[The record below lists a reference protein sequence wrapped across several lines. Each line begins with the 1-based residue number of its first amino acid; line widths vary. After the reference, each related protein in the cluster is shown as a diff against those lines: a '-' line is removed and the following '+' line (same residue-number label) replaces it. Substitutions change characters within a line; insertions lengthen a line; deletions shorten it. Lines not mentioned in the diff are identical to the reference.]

1 MNKLNLLI
9 KKLCPN
15 GVEYKTIKETVGL
28 NRGSRL
34 VKNQLSDKFEYE
46 VYHGSKDTVLG
57 KYNNFNA
64 PANTTIVVNTGG
76 IGGVKF
82 IDKPFWC
89 SDGSFWLGHCN
100 SINDKFLYYCLAGYE
115 EYFASKKRVGGVPTI
130 DRDVV
135 ESFKIP
141 VPPLEVQCEIVH
153 ILDQFTLLTAELTS
167 ELTARKEQYKYYRDE
182 LFNFDSSIKKVKLQ
196 DVADIIDSLHQT
208 PKYVAEGYSMIRVM
222 DIKGTYICTDETL
235 KVDEDTYKVF
245 IKRYKPKFNDIIV
258 SRVGSFGNFSLVPN
272 EDICLGQNIAL
283 IKPNINYKYLYYY
296 LNTPIVFEYLN
307 SCAKGGS
314 YKNIGIKDIVKIPVY
329 IPSEQEQQRIVDILD
344 KFDTYCNDLTQGLP
358 AEIELRKQQYE
369 YYRDKLLS
377 FKELKN

>member
-34 VKNQLSDKFEYE
+34 VKNQLSDEFEYE
-46 VYHGSKDTVLG
+46 VYHGSKDTILG

-82 IDKPFWC
+82 INKPFWC

-141 VPPLEVQCEIVH
+141 VPPLEVQEEIVR
-153 ILDQFTLLTAELTS
+153 ILDQFTLLTAELTA
-167 ELTARKEQYKYYRDE
+167 ELTARKQQYQ
-182 LFNFDSSIKKVKLQ
+182 V
-196 DVADIIDSLHQT
+196 
-208 PKYVAEGYSMIRVM
+208 
-222 DIKGTYICTDETL
+222 
-235 KVDEDTYKVF
+235 
-245 IKRYKPKFNDIIV
+245 
-258 SRVGSFGNFSLVPN
+258 
-272 EDICLGQNIAL
+272 
-283 IKPNINYKYLYYY
+283 Y
-296 LNTPIVFEYLN
+296 LNEIMNAESYEKFKLEEYAKIYDGTHSTPEYLN
-307 SCAKGGS
+307 EGVKFISVENIKNIYSSNKYVSQEAFDS
-314 YKNIGIKDIVKIPVY
+314 YKIKPKIGDVFMTRIGDVGTPAVMTKQEDLAYYVSLALIRPGNKLLPKFLYFYIKSTAFKKELNKYMLHTAVPIKINKGDIGKCKII
-329 IPSEQEQQRIVDILD
+329 IPSLEEQQRIVDILD

-377 FKELKN
+377 FKELK